1 MYFNFLPAI
10 KYDQKPISYP
20 FSESDYVVAKN
31 FFRRYKI
38 SDTGFTQ
45 AVYFNKYALQDGQR
59 LDQIAEAVYNNAFYD
74 WVIILTNN
82 MVNTQ
87 FDLPMS
93 ESELR
98 KHVESQYDNPY
109 YDYHHYEIISDDEQ
123 IENFGKVLIPG
134 KTVVDESFYNN
145 QKTLT
150 VGTLPDLSSTS
161 KTVTY
166 TKNYI
171 FSVNGFDNTFVINSQ
186 NANFEPYGT
195 GLGEDG
201 GFVLYSP
208 IRTGARSVGY
218 LRFRGIGERF
228 AEFYPLDATEL
239 TKFKFKGKFGNDI
252 NGGEEADLENEL
264 LKLQYKTSPT
274 GNWID
279 ISNIIPIRM
288 LQHFE
293 YDGTAQPDVGFGG
306 PNRPAGQYDNVSV
319 YLNDGTTETSARV
332 NVTVESGGFISAV
345 DIVDRGESLPSGL
358 QSAVIRNEDIGNGFL
373 YVDSEQTIQYLPD
386 LLLFNVS
393 VRQAPDG
400 TQYARYST
408 VPYDFSV
415 DVPPEAKTSTTQF
428 RLFQPANSGV
438 IFDQYAIQE
447 IVYEYETTYVVETP
461 LDYIQIDNDNYVIDG
476 VRWTRI
482 NSAWYKVTQIGY
494 RYHDNGTTNEISG
507 SELSRPVTE
516 FEYEQT
522 ENEKKREIYILK
534 PNYVTLLVEDF
545 RKASLYKKSSDY
557 VSNRLKKTGV

>member
-208 IRTGARSVGY
+208 IRNGARSVGY

-319 YLNDGTTETSARV
+319 YLDDGTTETSARV

-345 DIVDRGESLPSGL
+345 DIVDRGESLPFGL

-438 IFDQYAIQE
+438 IYDQYAIQE